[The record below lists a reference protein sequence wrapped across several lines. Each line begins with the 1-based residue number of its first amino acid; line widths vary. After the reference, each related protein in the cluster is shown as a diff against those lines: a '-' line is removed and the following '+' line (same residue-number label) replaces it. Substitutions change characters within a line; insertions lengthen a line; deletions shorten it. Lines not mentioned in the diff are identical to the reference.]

1 MSILSDLTDKYI
13 YWKAFLVGSR
23 ICLILFYV
31 AMIQFESD
39 ESLNDNFDSHW
50 GKYSRILLMCRMLIC
65 TLYSDQCFSVPDII
79 GIDGDMLGDALLFRS
94 FCNYK
99 QCAISPLHLKYYSV
113 VSHSLI
119 SPADFSSEFN
129 TYNLV
134 SVINGLNEMHC
145 WVSPVCTWYFKQFAL
160 ETWASGLLWKVK
172 RMGPGR
178 DPRQTPENIRCSW
191 GRCPLIYALLV
202 MVCQEGFKPSNNRIP
217 YTKVVQP

>member
-1 MSILSDLTDKYI
+1 MLQWSNLKVTKAWMIILIAIEVSIPESYWCVECWFALCIAINASASLTLSESKAICWVTHCSFDL
-13 YWKAFLVGSR
+13 
-23 ICLILFYV
+23 
-31 AMIQFESD
+31 
-39 ESLNDNFDSHW
+39 
-50 GKYSRILLMCRMLIC
+50 
-65 TLYSDQCFSVPDII
+65 
-79 GIDGDMLGDALLFRS
+79 
-94 FCNYK
+94 FCNDK

-160 ETWASGLLWKVK
+160 ETWPSGVLWKVK

-178 DPRQTPENIRCSW
+178 DPRQTPEDIRCSW

-202 MVCQEGFKPSNNRIP
+202 MVCQEGFKPSNNLIP